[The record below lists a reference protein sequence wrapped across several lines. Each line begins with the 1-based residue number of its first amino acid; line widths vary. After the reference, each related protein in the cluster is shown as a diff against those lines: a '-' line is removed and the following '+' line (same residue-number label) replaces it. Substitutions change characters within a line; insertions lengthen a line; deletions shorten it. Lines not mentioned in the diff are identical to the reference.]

1 MEIVGIA
8 RSPHENGMTAKL
20 LQRALDGA
28 QARGAN
34 VTLLRLAD
42 EELKPCR
49 GCGGKCWDTQACASD
64 AAATSRAV
72 ALQRADGLIV
82 AAPVYCWQLNGLTAL
97 FMDKMRWNT
106 RSVIQPHNARVAF
119 GMACAGGSGTGCV
132 LALQALY
139 RYFYNW
145 AFHGIDPLPV
155 TRFNFVEALE
165 QAEASGRRLVEA
177 IQTGVQPFAS
187 LGEAMLDY
195 ERLPYMHYQPLDELG
210 LIVEQQCRGLAG
222 ADQDAE
228 VRQLLAEAE
237 QGRNALLQGDR
248 AAAANH
254 LNLAYHAG
262 AAAWRRLRV

>member
-8 RSPHENGMTAKL
+8 GSPHENGMTAKL
-20 LQRALDGA
+20 MQRALDGA
-28 QARGAN
+28 QATGAN
-34 VTLLRLAD
+34 VTLLRLAH

-49 GCGGKCWDTQACASD
+49 GCGGKCWDTQSCACD
-64 AAATSRAV
+64 PAATARA
-72 ALQRADGLIV
+72 AELQKADGLII

-106 RSVIQPHNARVAF
+106 RSVIQPHNPRVAF

-155 TRFNFVEALE
+155 TRFNLTEALE
-165 QAEASGRRLVEA
+165 QAEVSGRRLVQV
-177 IQTGVQPFAS
+177 IQNGVQPFAS
-187 LGEAMLDY
+187 LGEAILDY
-195 ERLPYMHYQPLDELG
+195 ERLPYMYYQPLDELA
-210 LIVEQQCRGLAG
+210 LIVEQQCRGLATV
-222 ADQDAE
+222 DQDAE
-228 VRQLLAEAE
+228 VRQLFTEAE
-237 QGRNALLQGDR
+237 KGRAALTQRDR
-248 AAAANH
+248 AAAAYH

-262 AAAWRRLRV
+262 AAAWRRLKA

>member
-8 RSPHENGMTAKL
+8 GSPHENGMTAKL

-34 VTLLRLAD
+34 VTLLRLAH

-49 GCGGKCWDTQACASD
+49 GCGGKCWDTQACAAD
-64 AAATSRAV
+64 PAATARAAA
-72 ALQRADGLIV
+72 LQKADGLII

-97 FMDKMRWNT
+97 FMDKMRWDT
-106 RSVIQPHNARVAF
+106 RSVIQPRNPRVAF
-119 GMACAGGSGTGCV
+119 GVACAGGSGTGCV

-155 TRFNFVEALE
+155 TRYNFSEALE
-165 QAEASGRRLVEA
+165 QAEASGRHLAQV
-177 IQTGVQPFAS
+177 IQNGVRPFAS

-195 ERLPYMHYQPLDELG
+195 ERLPYMHYQPLDELA
-210 LIVEQQCRGLAG
+210 LIVEQQRRGLAA

-228 VRQLLAEAE
+228 VRQFLAEAE
-237 QGRNALLQGDR
+237 QGRKALLQGDR
-248 AAAANH
+248 AAATEH
-254 LNLAYHAG
+254 LNLAYHVG
-262 AAAWRRLRV
+262 VAAWRRLKA